1 MVPARYKLPY
11 KIGAE
16 CPLESTNLSFKKWD
30 GFLEWNLSPAS
41 WKKRTEKM
49 SAIEE
54 QEVGWP
60 LLVTLTDRIES
71 ILSQWPMSWLRL

>member
-1 MVPARYKLPY
+1 
-11 KIGAE
+11 
-16 CPLESTNLSFKKWD
+16 
-30 GFLEWNLSPAS
+30 
-41 WKKRTEKM
+41 M